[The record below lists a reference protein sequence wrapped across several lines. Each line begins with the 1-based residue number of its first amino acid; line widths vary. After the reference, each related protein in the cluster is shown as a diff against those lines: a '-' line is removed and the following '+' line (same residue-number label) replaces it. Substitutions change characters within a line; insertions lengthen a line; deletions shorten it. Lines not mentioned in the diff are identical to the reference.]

1 MNIVTCIV
9 DFADGQSEIH
19 HLGNRDG
26 EPRCID
32 VSLLRASETNTCCV
46 SWTGSWIQARYFCW
60 FHRGGMMIPKA
71 WMVRSVLGSFLQQVY
86 ILLIA
91 PQWLAVTV
99 LLLGSG
105 K

>member
-1 MNIVTCIV
+1 
-9 DFADGQSEIH
+9 
-19 HLGNRDG
+19 
-26 EPRCID
+26 
-32 VSLLRASETNTCCV
+32 
-46 SWTGSWIQARYFCW
+46 
-60 FHRGGMMIPKA
+60 MMIPKA